1 MNSREKGRYQG
12 IGKAAEGNPAE
23 RNTAGNKT
31 YRRKS
36 PAAPRKEKRP
46 DLGKTTEWKDLSED
60 VYVPEDVS
68 DPEYGE
74 GAETADYMAGGETA
88 FDPAYMADGE
98 VVSDLEYMAN
108 GEAAFDSAYRANGEA
123 ASDLEYMTDGETAF
137 DPAYM
142 ADGEAASDLEYMTK
156 GEGEFDSEYGEDS
169 EYLADREDMFNR
181 EYPEEREVTG
191 KRKTKKTSSGQKR
204 RKASAR
210 DEDIVWDE
218 EEPLNLWKTLLVFVG
233 LMAAAAIICAA
244 FWHFSHLDKPG
255 SAESDGSETVNPG
268 TSGTEQEGGGESG
281 TGKTDEQNPAGGEN
295 TDVSDI
301 TAEEPISGSK
311 DMEFTEV
318 EQSVTPKDVV
328 NLRSVPTTLDTE
340 NIVTQVLNGTVLS
353 RTGIN
358 EDTGWSKIEYNG
370 ETLYAVSQYL
380 TLDLNYKPS
389 MEASN
394 PNRVSTKD
402 GRIIIFADCD
412 DLITP
417 KEYVNLR
424 TEPSTSEGDASVSCQ
439 LNYGEQARRTGL
451 SPDSGW
457 SRVEYD
463 GKVLYVVTSL
473 ISVVEE

>member
-46 DLGKTTEWKDLSED
+46 DLGKTTKWKDLSED

-74 GAETADYMAGGETA
+74 AAETADYMAGGEA
-88 FDPAYMADGE
+88 A
-98 VVSDLEYMAN
+98 SDLEYMA
-108 GEAAFDSAYRANGEA
+108 GGEA

-142 ADGEAASDLEYMTK
+142 ADGEAASDLEY
-156 GEGEFDSEYGEDS
+156 
-169 EYLADREDMFNR
+169 LADGEDMFHG
-181 EYPEEREVTG
+181 EYPEEREVTA

-255 SAESDGSETVNPG
+255 SAESDGPETVNPG

-318 EQSVTPKDVV
+318 EQTVTPKDVV

-370 ETLYAVSQYL
+370 EILYAVSQYL